1 MFQVR
6 DNSSEF
12 TETRERERV
21 IVLSILRIWTGML
34 RSLSWPPHPEL
45 QCTMPRCMSSSR
57 LAMHDPHLPF
67 FRSQFHT
74 NSIWQYFSPEVNWAH
89 NSFSALE
96 MTRMITFS
104 RGEMFDWLHNNY
116 SLANFWETLSMIQQ
130 KIMSNWILC
139 LISDK
144 SFGWA
149 GGLPA
154 PPTAD
159 ISPNIT
165 AINFPVNQHIAALL
179 HGGMSLSTLVYTH
192 INMLQFFPKVK
203 WEQGLKNLT
212 YFSPCSLLKK
222 LKSELEL

>member
-12 TETRERERV
+12 TKRERLVRERERV

-34 RSLSWPPHPEL
+34 WSLSWPPHPEL

-74 NSIWQYFSPEVNWAH
+74 NSIWQYFSSEVNWAH
-89 NSFSALE
+89 NFIQCSSNEWSLFPEVKCLIDYII
-96 MTRMITFS
+96 ITPLLIFQ
-104 RGEMFDWLHNNY
+104 RLWAWFGKKF
-116 SLANFWETLSMIQQ
+116 
-130 KIMSNWILC
+130 MSNWILC

-179 HGGMSLSTLVYTH
+179 HGMSLSTLVYTH

-203 WEQGLKNLT
+203 WEQRLKNLT
-212 YFSPCSLLKK
+212 YFSPSLLKN
-222 LKSELEL
+222 

>member
-12 TETRERERV
+12 TERETSKRERV

-34 RSLSWPPHPEL
+34 WSLSWPPHPEL

-89 NSFSALE
+89 NSFGALE

-116 SLANFWETLSMIQQ
+116 TPLLIFQRLWVWFGK

-179 HGGMSLSTLVYTH
+179 RGMSLSTLVYTH

-212 YFSPCSLLKK
+212 NFSPSLLKN
-222 LKSELEL
+222 